1 MAMEWGLCPLPTQDD
16 CPLTAHSLLPP
27 SPALGRLTEPPLRGA
42 HSPSL
47 TGLLSHSPVSGPSV
61 RLVTLKQTQSH
72 VTRAAFLDHTHHLLI
87 HSQLRPERPPRAPRP
102 MALPRALNP
111 LWPGPSLTCPLQ
123 GHQELPL
130 TAAGCLLC
138 PGEASVVSGARTNRY
153 LWGPPMLHS
162 SQLLPPDL
170 FTLGGPRPH
179 CVSWFSSHPSAAHG
193 GVTTLLCACCTESVL
208 VHTPLPGAQGSG
220 GQAPPRIWGSSGQVP
235 HRAQH
240 PGIVYRG
247 LAAKHP
253 SAPVGQ
259 V

>member
-1 MAMEWGLCPLPTQDD
+1 MGVNWEICHPEGGSASCHQGGFFGSCSPLFTTARPLLRPKETPWGPKPHGSAWA
-16 CPLTAHSLLPP
+16 LT
-27 SPALGRLTEPPLRGA
+27 PLR
-42 HSPSL
+42 
-47 TGLLSHSPVSGPSV
+47 
-61 RLVTLKQTQSH
+61 
-72 VTRAAFLDHTHHLLI
+72 
-87 HSQLRPERPPRAPRP
+87 
-102 MALPRALNP
+102 
-111 LWPGPSLTCPLQ
+111 PGPSLSHPLQ
-123 GHQELPL
+123 GRQELPL
-130 TAAGCLLC
+130 SRAGCLLC